1 MKTLIDSLVAW
12 LEGTSLHMTMQT
24 VEWMVPTVQTVHILA
39 IAAVFA
45 SSVTLALRTL
55 QLAGTDWSPA
65 QWGRRLNGWVGW
77 GLLILLISG
86 LFMITGEPA
95 RSLNNVMFQTKM
107 LLLLVAI
114 GLFWAL
120 VRGVR
125 GLDQPEQRSPGGVQL
140 LAALT
145 VLVWLAIIIC
155 GRWIAYT

>member
-1 MKTLIDSLVAW
+1 MSNLIDSLVAW
-12 LEGTSLHMTMQT
+12 FEGTSLHATMQT
-24 VEWMVPTVQTVHILA
+24 VEWAVPAVQTVHILA

-45 SSVTLALRTL
+45 SSVALALRTL

-107 LLLLVAI
+107 LLLLLAI

-120 VRGVR
+120 ARGVR
-125 GLDQPEQRSPGGVQL
+125 RLDRPEQGAPGAVRL